1 MATSLRGGIGGMERP
16 SMWQAAAGGVPP
28 SMWQGKAA
36 GVEAPESTPGLQLPQ
51 TSAANFNSGDSGEQ
65 TASNI
70 TKYRKKLHDDIY
82 TPMLEET
89 IGQIGQSGIVDRA
102 KERAQTD
109 PRALQD
115 RMDRQQSRM
124 GSNMSVAAQQYQQG
138 NVQRQGTLRGDWN
151 VNNARIAEDEFDMAG
166 RRSAI
171 NIGSSMLNTAQQ
183 GAMQAANVEA
193 GIKAQNDAGK
203 AANRAAMVGFGT
215 TIIGGAMSM

>member
-1 MATSLRGGIGGMERP
+1 MGLGATGK
-16 SMWQAAAGGVPP
+16 APP
-28 SMWQGKAA
+28 SMWQGKA
-36 GVEAPESTPGLQLPQ
+36 ESTPGMALPQ

-65 TASNI
+65 TSSNI
-70 TKYRKKLHDDIY
+70 TKYRQNLHDNIY
-82 TPMLEET
+82 TPMLEQAV
-89 IGQIGQSGIVDRA
+89 GQIGQSGMVDRA

-124 GSNMSVAAQQYQQG
+124 GGNMSVAAQQYQQG

-151 VNNARIAEDEFDMAG
+151 VNNARIGEDEFDAFG

-183 GAMQAANVEA
+183 GAMQAAQIEA
-193 GIKAQNDAGK
+193 GIKAQNEAGS
-203 AANRAAMVGFGT
+203 AANKSAWINAGT
-215 TIIGGAMSM
+215 ALMGMAIG

>member
-1 MATSLRGGIGGMERP
+1 MASSLRGGIDGAARQ
-16 SMWQAAAGGVPP
+16 SMWQGKAGAPP

-36 GVEAPESTPGLQLPQ
+36 GIQEGMAGMALPQ

-65 TASNI
+65 TSSNI

-82 TPMLEET
+82 TPMLEQT
-89 IGQIGQSGIVDRA
+89 VGQIGQSGMVDRA
-102 KERAQTD
+102 KERALTD

-124 GSNMSVAAQQYQQG
+124 GGNMSVAAQQYQQS
-138 NVQRQGTLRGDWN
+138 NLQRQGTLRGDWN
-151 VNNARIAEDEFDMAG
+151 VNNARIGEDEFDEFG

-171 NIGSSMLNTAQQ
+171 NIGTSMLNTAQQ

-203 AANRAAMVGFGT
+203 AANRSAAIGVGTAILGMA
-215 TIIGGAMSM
+215 I

>member
-1 MATSLRGGIGGMERP
+1 
-16 SMWQAAAGGVPP
+16 MWQGATGGAPP
-28 SMWQGKAA
+28 SMWQGKA
-36 GVEAPESTPGLQLPQ
+36 ESTPGMALPQ

-65 TASNI
+65 TSSNI
-70 TKYRKKLHDDIY
+70 TKYRQNLHDNIY
-82 TPMLEET
+82 TPMLEQT
-89 IGQIGQSGIVDRA
+89 VGQIGQSGMVDRA

-124 GSNMSVAAQQYQQG
+124 GGNMSVAAQQYQQG

-151 VNNARIAEDEFDMAG
+151 VNNARIGEDEFDAFG

-183 GAMQAANVEA
+183 GAMQAAQVEA
-193 GIKAQNDAGK
+193 GIKAQNEAGSAANK
-203 AANRAAMVGFGT
+203 AAWINASTALMGMA
-215 TIIGGAMSM
+215 IG

>member
-1 MATSLRGGIGGMERP
+1 MATSLRGGIGGITRP
-16 SMWQAAAGGVPP
+16 SMWQAAAGGAPP
-28 SMWQGKAA
+28 SMWQGKA
-36 GVEAPESTPGLQLPQ
+36 ESTPGMALPQ

-65 TASNI
+65 TSSNI

-82 TPMLEET
+82 TPMLEQAV
-89 IGQIGQSGIVDRA
+89 GQIGQSGMVDRA

-124 GSNMSVAAQQYQQG
+124 GGNMSVAAQQYQQG

-171 NIGSSMLNTAQQ
+171 NIGSSMLNNAQQ
-183 GAMQAANVEA
+183 GAMQAAQVEA
-193 GIKAQNDAGK
+193 GIKAQNEAGSAANK
-203 AANRAAMVGFGT
+203 AAWIGAGT
-215 TIIGGAMSM
+215 TVVGGLMSL

>member
-1 MATSLRGGIGGMERP
+1 
-16 SMWQAAAGGVPP
+16 MWQGATGGAPP
-28 SMWQGKAA
+28 SMWQGKA
-36 GVEAPESTPGLQLPQ
+36 ESTPGMALPE
-51 TSAANFNSGDSGEQ
+51 TSAANFNAGDSGEQ
-65 TASNI
+65 TSSNI

-82 TPMLEET
+82 TPMLEQAV
-89 IGQIGQSGIVDRA
+89 GQIGQSGMVDRA
-102 KERAQTD
+102 KERALTD

-124 GSNMSVAAQQYQQG
+124 GGNMSVAAQQYQQG

-151 VNNARIAEDEFDMAG
+151 VNNARISEDEFDMAG

-183 GAMQAANVEA
+183 GAMQAAQVEA
-193 GIKAQNDAGK
+193 GIKAQNEAGR
-203 AANRAAMVGFGT
+203 AANNAAWVGAGT